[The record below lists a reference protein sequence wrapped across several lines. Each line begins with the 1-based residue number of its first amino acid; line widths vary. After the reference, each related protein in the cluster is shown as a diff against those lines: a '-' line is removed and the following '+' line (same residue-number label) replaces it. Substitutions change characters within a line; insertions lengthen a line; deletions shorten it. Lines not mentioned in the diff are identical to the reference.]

1 MEAVEKRRRVIIN
14 LAYAG
19 IILGLL
25 YLFFK
30 YAFWL
35 LLPFIAAFFVAAILQ
50 RPVNYLSRKTP
61 LKKGLWTVLFV
72 LLIAAVLAL
81 LIVLTGARIAAEAQG
96 LVRWAGAQIA
106 TLPQLLETIR
116 EKMLSLTG
124 RLPEALK
131 ASATE
136 VTERLFQT
144 AN

>member
-81 LIVLTGARIAAEAQG
+81 LIVLG
-96 LVRWAGAQIA
+96 LTRMNPDV
-106 TLPQLLETIR
+106 
-116 EKMLSLTG
+116 
-124 RLPEALK
+124 
-131 ASATE
+131 
-136 VTERLFQT
+136 
-144 AN
+144 